1 MPSKRPRFAGA
12 SSFSGERRR
21 RHLPYTV
28 TRQSQ
33 WPSGD
38 QLVEVSAGGL
48 DYSNP
53 DMLVPKWARLGE
65 MDTFD
70 SPILAVEAAINICE
84 AWRRDGCPEAQIG
97 YGATGGMTM
106 PFDACTYEEA
116 RAWAAKREAELP
128 RCDRCEELLGR
139 ERYTVPEMDDQQF
152 CREYCA
158 EEAYA
163 QTCTELVRE

>member
-1 MPSKRPRFAGA
+1 M
-12 SSFSGERRR
+12 
-21 RHLPYTV
+21 YTV

-38 QLVEVSAGGL
+38 KVVEVSAGGF

-53 DMLVPKWARLGE
+53 DALVTKFARLGE
-65 MDTFD
+65 GETFI
-70 SPILAVEAAINICE
+70 SPVKAVEAAIEVCE
-84 AWRRDGCPEAQIG
+84 AWRTNGCPEAQIG

-116 RAWAAKREAELP
+116 RAWAAEREASLP
-128 RCDRCEELLGR
+128 KCDRCGELLGK
-139 ERYTVPEMDDQQF
+139 ERYTVPGLDDQAF

-158 EEAYA
+158 ERAYEDDH
-163 QTCTELVRE
+163 QVED